1 MPTAFSSEVDPSLE
15 TYPWRADGAGTL
27 IVSVRLTPRGG
38 RDALDGCAVL
48 SDGRAV
54 IKARV
59 RVAAEDGAANAALM
73 AMLAKAAGLPA
84 SAVSLKSGHR
94 MRLKTV
100 ALVGNATD
108 IAGRLATALG
118 TVSQSSDRGAG
129 Q

>member
-1 MPTAFSSEVDPSLE
+1 MPIASSSEE
-15 TYPWRADGAGTL
+15 RPWRVDEKGTL
-27 IVSVRLTPRGG
+27 VVTVRLTPRGG
-38 RDALDGCAVL
+38 RDALDGITVL

-59 RVAAEDGAANAALM
+59 RVAAEDGAANAALT

-84 SAVSLKSGHR
+84 SAASLKSGHR
-94 MRLKTV
+94 MRLKTI

-108 IAGRLATALG
+108 ITGRLSEMLG
-118 TVSQSSDRGAG
+118 RLSQTGDRGVG